1 MKTQERLKIAV
12 QKSGRL
18 YQSSMDFLTSRGLSF
33 SADSR
38 SLIRTCQNSNIDIVY
53 LRDDDIPEYVSR
65 GIADFGIVG
74 QNVLAE
80 KGLTLRIVTRLNFG
94 LCRLVIAVPRCSRIR
109 TVEDLQNLRIA
120 TSYPKVLTDYLEKRN
135 IKTSIVV
142 VAGSAEIAPRLG
154 LADAV
159 CDLVQTGAT
168 LEANDLVP
176 LCTVL
181 GSQAVLVGSPVRK
194 RSKKRLLLD
203 LNINSLI

>member
-18 YQSSMDFLTSRGLSF
+18 YQNSMDFLTSRGLSF
-33 SADSR
+33 SPDSR
-38 SLIRTCQNSNIDIVY
+38 ALIRRSQNSNIDIVY

-80 KGLTLRIVTRLNFG
+80 KGLTLRIVTKLDFG
-94 LCRLVIAVPRCSRIR
+94 LCRLVIAVPKRSRIR
-109 TVEDLQNLRIA
+109 TVKDLRNLRIA
-120 TSYPKVLTDYLEKRN
+120 TSYPKLLTEYLK
-135 IKTSIVV
+135 KAGVVASIVEV
-142 VAGSAEIAPRLG
+142 SGSAEIAPRLG
-154 LADAV
+154 LSDAV

-168 LEANDLVP
+168 LEANGLVP

-181 GSQAVLVGSPVRK
+181 ESQAVLVTSNTRK
-194 RSKKRLLLD
+194 RSNEPAELPTAT
-203 LNINSLI
+203 NTV

>member
-1 MKTQERLKIAV
+1 MKTKERLKIAV

-80 KGLTLRIVTRLNFG
+80 KGLTLRIVTRLGFA

-120 TSYPKVLTDYLEKRN
+120 TSYPKLLTDYLGKSN
-135 IKTSIVV
+135 IKASIVV
-142 VAGSAEIAPRLG
+142 VSGSAEIAPRLG

-203 LNINSLI
+203 LNIKSLI